1 MGIRTKKDACCCCE
15 VCGIAFAVSEDSS
28 QAQYVVSGSNPKRML
43 SIVRAKAAYDHAG
56 LAPLSRTHLKRPIM
70 AVEER
75 HAKKK
80 NVLGGVQT

>member
-1 MGIRTKKDACCCCE
+1 VAQTMPLG
-15 VCGIAFAVSEDSS
+15 SS
-28 QAQYVVSGSNPKRML
+28 SVIEMRSMTRYSVAKSKHSGL
-43 SIVRAKAAYDHAG
+43 
-56 LAPLSRTHLKRPIM
+56 PLISRTHLKRPIL